1 MARNTEHNFTLAGEE
16 YHLSFIDKPILLKNG
31 KPQKVLP
38 ILKKYVNQASLP
50 VKLKNNKGKDKNTN
64 TIANDILSH
73 FTSTTQKTKTK
84 KAVKKDSSK
93 KIAMKAES
101 QINKTQVKL
110 ELSENFKVVMICAK
124 VKHNN
129 THISVNNQTI
139 KFKAVS
145 NPGNFDFLP
154 DDPKPNDKCTWRKW
168 VEDNQNNAA
177 IPTLAYNLYSP
188 RNPFNEVYLNLNEK
202 FDDRLFI
209 LSAGWGLV
217 KANFRLPNYD
227 ITFSG
232 NNPANLRVFQNLN
245 PPFNDFNHLTYNHN
259 VGLNS
264 ENEDIVFIGSPD
276 YIPLFIKLT
285 QNLKCRKIIY
295 WKRMKPKPIPIELPI
310 PNNTFLYRFY
320 NTAKNRNWHYELA
333 QKYADGEIP

>member
-73 FTSTTQKTKTK
+73 FTSATQKTKTK

-101 QINKTQVKL
+101 QKDTLKSKL
-110 ELSENFKVVMICAK
+110 ELSKNFKVVMICAK
-124 VKHNN
+124 EKKGNSKIIHENFNHPITFLAQPNGVN
-129 THISVNNQTI
+129 T
-139 KFKAVS
+139 
-145 NPGNFDFLP
+145 FLP
-154 DDPKPNDKCTWRKW
+154 DGYIPNLNMTWRDY
-168 VEDNQNNAA
+168 VTNNQNHNI
-177 IPTLAYNLYSP
+177 IPFKSYQLYIHGVYQNL
-188 RNPFNEVYLNLNEK
+188 FTV
-202 FDDRLFI
+202 FGDRLFI

-217 KANFRLPNYD
+217 KAEFRLPNYD
-227 ITFSG
+227 ITFSKDEKVPLNSKRSTNMNKSPIYNDFKKLKVKKDDDIIFIG
-232 NNPANLRVFQNLN
+232 VPNYLNLFYELTRDFQN
-245 PPFNDFNHLTYNHN
+245 
-259 VGLNS
+259 
-264 ENEDIVFIGSPD
+264 
-276 YIPLFIKLT
+276 
-285 QNLKCRKIIY
+285 RKIIY
-295 WKRMKPKPIPIELPI
+295 YFGKGSKLKRYSPKKEFDYIQYEPKN
-310 PNNTFLYRFY
+310 PNN
-320 NTAKNRNWHYELA
+320 NRTWHYELA

>member
-73 FTSTTQKTKTK
+73 FTSATQKTKTK

-124 VKHNN
+124 GKQVNSNIIHLNFNEPITFVAQPNGVN
-129 THISVNNQTI
+129 T
-139 KFKAVS
+139 
-145 NPGNFDFLP
+145 FLP
-154 DDPKPNDKCTWRKW
+154 DENILHSKMTWRDYVTK
-168 VEDNQNNAA
+168 NQGPEI
-177 IPTLAYNLYSP
+177 IPFKSYQLYIHGVYQNL
-188 RNPFNEVYLNLNEK
+188 FN
-202 FDDRLFI
+202 FFGDRLFI

-217 KANFRLPNYD
+217 KAEFRLPNYN
-227 ITFSG
+227 ITFSSSAK
-232 NNPANLRVFQNLN
+232 PEYKRVFNNLD
-245 PPFNDFNHLTYNHN
+245 PPFNDFNDLTYNHN

>member
-168 VEDNQNNAA
+168 VEDNQNNA
-177 IPTLAYNLYSP
+177 IPALAYNLYIP
-188 RNPFNEVYLNLNEK
+188 QNPFNDVYLNLNEK

-227 ITFSG
+227 ITFSVD
-232 NNPANLRVFQNLN
+232 NPANLRVFQNPN
-245 PPFNDFNHLTYNHN
+245 PPYNDFNHLTNNHN
-259 VGLNS
+259 EVLIGR
-264 ENEDIVFIGSPD
+264 NEDIVFMGGRAYIEQFISLTENSINNKLIYYFGMNSPAQVL
-276 YIPLFIKLT
+276 PLGFSY
-285 QNLKCRKIIY
+285 RKY
-295 WKRMKPKPIPIELPI
+295 FHPDATNYTWYY
-310 PNNTFLYRFY
+310 F
-320 NTAKNRNWHYELA
+320 LA
-333 QKYADGEIP
+333 QDYANGLTP

>member
-31 KPQKVLP
+31 EPQKVLS
-38 ILKKYVNQASLP
+38 ILKKYVIQASLP
-50 VKLKNNKGKDKNTN
+50 VKLKNSKGKDKNTN

-73 FTSTTQKTKTK
+73 FTSATKKIKPKKTK
-84 KAVKKDSSK
+84 KKDSSK
-93 KIAMKAES
+93 KQATKAES

-124 VKHNN
+124 TKHNN

-145 NPGNFDFLP
+145 NPENFEFLP
-154 DDPKPNDKCTWRKW
+154 DDPKPNDNCTWRQW
-168 VEDNQNNAA
+168 IEGNQNNA
-177 IPTLAYNLYSP
+177 IPALGYNLYRP
-188 RNPFNEVYLNLNEK
+188 KNPFNEVYLNLNEK

>member
-31 KPQKVLP
+31 EPQKVLS
-38 ILKKYVNQASLP
+38 ILKKYVIQASLP
-50 VKLKNNKGKDKNTN
+50 VKLKNSKGKDKNTN

-73 FTSTTQKTKTK
+73 FTSATKKIKPKKTK
-84 KAVKKDSSK
+84 KKDSSK
-93 KIAMKAES
+93 KQATKAES

-124 VKHNN
+124 TKHNN
-129 THISVNNQTI
+129 THIWVNNQTI

-145 NPGNFDFLP
+145 KPENFEFLP
-154 DDPKPNDKCTWRKW
+154 DGPKPNYKCTWRKW

-177 IPTLAYNLYSP
+177 IPKLAYNLYSP

-217 KANFRLPNYD
+217 KASFKLPNYD
-227 ITFSG
+227 ITFSSKAMRE
-232 NNPANLRVFQNLN
+232 NKRVFQNPN
-245 PPFNDFNHLTYNHN
+245 PTFNDFNHLTDNHN
-259 VGLNS
+259 LELNS
-264 ENEDIVFIGSPD
+264 NNEDIIVFIGGRTYIKQFISLTENSINNKLIYYFGMNPPAQDLPLGFSYRKYFHPD
-276 YIPLFIKLT
+276 ATNYTWYYF
-285 QNLKCRKIIY
+285 
-295 WKRMKPKPIPIELPI
+295 
-310 PNNTFLYRFY
+310 
-320 NTAKNRNWHYELA
+320 LA
-333 QKYADGEIP
+333 QDYANGLTP